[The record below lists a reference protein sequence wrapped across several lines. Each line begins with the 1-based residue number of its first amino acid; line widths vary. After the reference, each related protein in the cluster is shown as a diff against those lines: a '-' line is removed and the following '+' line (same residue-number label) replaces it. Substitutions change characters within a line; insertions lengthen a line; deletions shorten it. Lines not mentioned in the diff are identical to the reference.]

1 MKMVKRIKLRTLT
14 IGGLFTLF
22 FIVIVTRLFWYQ
34 VWNQDFWMELAKNSW
49 STEQTIEPVR
59 GTIYDQNG
67 EVLVMNAPA
76 YTVAVNPGLIQEL
89 KTLDKLVEED
99 IDVERLIVQELHKVL
114 GKPEN
119 ELYDIVRKKSPE
131 TGKYLVHREVRNEG
145 WKIEEETAQKLR
157 DFTES
162 LKEKTKL
169 QDIGLYLLPEVKRF
183 YAKNNLAAHVL
194 GYTDK
199 AGKPVGGIE
208 QLYNEQLSG
217 TAGSIQYEKD
227 RMGNKLPKASEV
239 YTPSR
244 DGDNMYL
251 TIDHTIQQYI
261 EEEIRKVYNEYSPH
275 TISVIAADP
284 KTGDILGLANM
295 PTFNPNSY
303 WDFDNERAFFN
314 PAVQGGYE
322 PGSTFKIVT
331 LAAAVQE
338 GLFDPDATFPS
349 GKIYAG
355 GRPIH
360 DVNTTWG
367 TITYLEG
374 LKRSSNVAFV
384 KLGFEMLK
392 EDRFKSYIDKFG
404 FGEKTGIEI
413 PYEYEGFVQFQYP
426 ADVAAASYGHGQIKV
441 TPIQQIMAVSAV
453 ANGGKLMKPH
463 IVKKIEDPVT
473 GEVTEREPEVVRQVI
488 DPAIAK
494 QVSEYLEQVVA
505 DQEIGTGKNA
515 YIEGYRVA
523 GKTGTALKVIN
534 GEYDTT
540 RAVVSFVGF
549 APVEDPRI
557 AVIVVVD
564 DPQKYWEGG
573 GFVSPFIFKNIVS
586 KSLRYMGVPTSH
598 EMKPG
603 EAGKSEGPTRLVKAP
618 NIQGLK
624 PHEAKKRL
632 AEQGIVFQTV
642 GAGKEVKRQFPAPG
656 EYLGSGQR
664 VYLLTDEPEKL
675 SMPDMKG
682 KSLRDVMEIASLLG
696 IEVRIEGEGYVTEQK
711 ASTDNGKRVV
721 DIKLE
726 PRRP

>member
-1 MKMVKRIKLRTLT
+1 
-14 IGGLFTLF
+14 
-22 FIVIVTRLFWYQ
+22 
-34 VWNQDFWMELAKNSW
+34 
-49 STEQTIEPVR
+49 
-59 GTIYDQNG
+59 
-67 EVLVMNAPA
+67 
-76 YTVAVNPGLIQEL
+76 
-89 KTLDKLVEED
+89 
-99 IDVERLIVQELHKVL
+99 
-114 GKPEN
+114 
-119 ELYDIVRKKSPE
+119 
-131 TGKYLVHREVRNEG
+131 
-145 WKIEEETAQKLR
+145 
-157 DFTES
+157 
-162 LKEKTKL
+162 
-169 QDIGLYLLPEVKRF
+169 
-183 YAKNNLAAHVL
+183 
-194 GYTDK
+194 
-199 AGKPVGGIE
+199 
-208 QLYNEQLSG
+208 
-217 TAGSIQYEKD
+217 
-227 RMGNKLPKASEV
+227 
-239 YTPSR
+239 
-244 DGDNMYL
+244 MYL
-251 TIDHTIQQYI
+251 TIDRTIQQYI

-275 TISVIAADP
+275 TITVIAADP

-338 GLFDPDATFPS
+338 GLFDPEAYFQS

-355 GRPIH
+355 GLPIH

-392 EDRFKSYIDKFG
+392 EERFKSYIDKFG
-404 FGEKTGIEI
+404 FGQKTGIEI
-413 PYEYEGFVQFQYP
+413 PWEYEGFVQFTYP

-441 TPIQQIMAVSAV
+441 TPIQQLMAASAV

-488 DPAIAK
+488 DPNIAK

-505 DQEIGTGKNA
+505 DQEIGTGRNA

-523 GKTGTALKVIN
+523 GKTGTALKPIN
-534 GEYDTT
+534 GEYDST
-540 RAVVSFVGF
+540 RAVVSFLGF

-573 GFVSPFIFKNIVS
+573 GFVSPIIFKNIVS

-603 EAGKSEGPTRLVKAP
+603 EPGKSEGPIRLVKAP

-664 VYLLTDEPEKL
+664 IYLLTDEPENLK
-675 SMPDMKG
+675 MPDMKG

-711 ASTDNGKRVV
+711 ASTDNGKRIV

>member
-1 MKMVKRIKLRTLT
+1 MVKRIKLRTLT

-49 STEQTIEPVR
+49 STQQTLSPAR

-76 YTVAVNPGLIQEL
+76 YTVAVNPSLIQEL
-89 KTLDKLVEED
+89 KTLDKLVEQD
-99 IDVERLIVQELHKVL
+99 LDVERLIVQELHKVL

-119 ELYDIVRKKSPE
+119 ELYDIVRKKSTE
-131 TGKYLVHREVRNEG
+131 TGKYLIHREVRNEG
-145 WKIEEETAQKLR
+145 WMIEEETAQKLR

-162 LKEKTKL
+162 LKEKTKQ
-169 QDIGLYLLPEVKRF
+169 QDIGLYLMPEVKRF

-194 GYTDK
+194 GYIDK
-199 AGKPVGGIE
+199 TGKPVGGIE
-208 QLYNEQLSG
+208 ELYDEQLAG
-217 TAGSIQYEKD
+217 IVGSIQYEKD
-227 RMGNKLPKASEV
+227 RMGNKLPKASEI
-239 YTPSR
+239 YTPAQ

-251 TIDHTIQQYI
+251 TIDRTIQQYI

-275 TISVIAADP
+275 TITVIAADP

-338 GLFDPDATFPS
+338 GLFDPEAYFQS

-392 EDRFKSYIDKFG
+392 EERFKSYIDKFG
-404 FGEKTGIEI
+404 FGQKTGIEI
-413 PYEYEGFVQFQYP
+413 PWEYEGFVQFQYP

-488 DPAIAK
+488 DPNIAK

-505 DQEIGTGKNA
+505 DQEIGTGRNA

-534 GEYDTT
+534 GEYDST

-573 GFVSPFIFKNIVS
+573 GFVSPIIFKNIVS

-603 EAGKSEGPTRLVKAP
+603 EPDKSEGPIRLVKAP

-664 VYLLTDEPEKL
+664 IYLLTDEPENLK
-675 SMPDMKG
+675 MPDMKG